1 MMKSTMRNSSI
12 TFPRESLTT
21 ISRVETVLS
30 LNGGDAEN
38 RDEETDQLGSSFGA
52 LDINE
57 SNYLKLQKDLNG
69 LHHQLNR
76 VKTKIELIVS

>member
-1 MMKSTMRNSSI
+1 MINSSI
-12 TFPRESLTT
+12 LSPRESVST

-38 RDEETDQLGSSFGA
+38 WDEETDQLGTRFGA

-57 SNYLKLQKDLNG
+57 SNYVKLQKDLKG
-69 LHHQLNR
+69 LHHQLHR
-76 VKTKIELIVS
+76 VSLIMNLVNSFIEY